1 MYAELLFKYSAS
13 MVLPAFFTRSYTM
26 SEATIGQVRRRYPI
40 LINHNTL
47 SFIPK
52 YYSAL
57 NIYITPDLYKG
68 AKKILC

>member
-1 MYAELLFKYSAS
+1 MYNELLFKYSAS
-13 MVLPAFFTRSYTM
+13 MVLPDFLTRSYTM
-26 SEATIGQVRRRYPI
+26 SEAAIGQVRRRYPI

-47 SFIPK
+47 SFFPK